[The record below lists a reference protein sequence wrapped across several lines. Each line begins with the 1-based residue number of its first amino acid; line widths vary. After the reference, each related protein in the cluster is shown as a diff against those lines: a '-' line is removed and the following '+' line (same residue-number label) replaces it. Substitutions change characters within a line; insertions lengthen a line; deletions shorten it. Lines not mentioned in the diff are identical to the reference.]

1 MKKLDKFTSSNT
13 QKRKPKPGDMTVMP
27 GGRKA
32 IFVRGEDASGQPSE
46 HFRIVDTLGTM
57 LRRGTI
63 TSPMYDAGT
72 RFAEDF
78 HSAGLEGTRAI
89 DYGSAGGG
97 SASTDSMTERVAMA
111 QHRVGKA
118 LDAVGG
124 IESLGGALLWHVVG
138 QGMSLREWA
147 SKTVWNRRIFKRE
160 EARGV
165 IFVILQALSMHYGYE
180 YSSSCCNQ
188 RTNPCSKKP
197 LTSGPPQAI

>member
-1 MKKLDKFTSSNT
+1 MKKLDKFTSST
-13 QKRKPKPGDMTVMP
+13 TPKRKLKVGDMTAMP

-32 IFVRGEDASGQPSE
+32 IFVREEDASGQLSE

-63 TSPMYDAGT
+63 TTPMFDAGT

-78 HSAGLEGTRAI
+78 HSAGLEGIRAI

-124 IESLGGALLWHVVG
+124 IESLGGSLLWHVVG
-138 QGMSLREWA
+138 QGMSLREWIQKQFGIEEFLNGKKHRGL
-147 SKTVWNRRIFKRE
+147 SSLSYKRYLCIT
-160 EARGV
+160 AMNLQHLAV
-165 IFVILQALSMHYGYE
+165 IKELIHVQ
-180 YSSSCCNQ
+180 
-188 RTNPCSKKP
+188 KKH
-197 LTSGPPQAI
+197 

>member
-1 MKKLDKFTSSNT
+1 MKKLDKFTSSSRP
-13 QKRKPKPGDMTVMP
+13 KRRPKLGDMTAMP

-32 IFVRGEDASGQPSE
+32 IFVREEDASGQPSE

-78 HSAGLEGTRAI
+78 YSAGLEGTRAI

-124 IESLGGALLWHVVG
+124 IESLGGSLLWHVVG
-138 QGMSLREWA
+138 QGMSLREWIRC
-147 SKTVWNRRIFKRE
+147 SLWNRRRLDIRE
-160 EARGV
+160 VRGV
-165 IFVILQALSMHYGYE
+165 MIVAMQVLAAHYGYQFSGHE
-180 YSSSCCNQ
+180 HNYQERQEIKNQ
-188 RTNPCSKKP
+188 
-197 LTSGPPQAI
+197 LTGAATQAI